1 MKKIIPAILTDDV
14 TELKGKLDKLKGLV
28 VSEFQN
34 FDTTGRGS
42 GKRSFPVGVTG
53 ANEVSDARGRKPY
66 GEHSSRASASKYVLD
81 WVQIDIMDG
90 RFVNNT
96 SLDLK
101 DLTKISAGFNL
112 EAHLMVLEPEKYL
125 QSAQD
130 AHMKRVIFH
139 VEAVDDVDGII
150 EKIRTYGFE
159 IGIAL
164 NPETDLE
171 KVLPYKDMAD
181 VILFLGVKP
190 GFGGQVFKPSVIDKI
205 KRLREIDSNIL
216 IEVDGGVKLDN
227 ISVLNSVG
235 ADYFVIGTGLFSA
248 PDIKERFKQLQQKLT

>member
-14 TELKGKLDKLKGLV
+14 NDLKDKLGKVHGL
-28 VSEFQN
+28 
-34 FDTTGRGS
+34 T
-42 GKRSFPVGVTG
+42 
-53 ANEVSDARGRKPY
+53 
-66 GEHSSRASASKYVLD
+66 D

-96 SLDLK
+96 SVELK
-101 DLTKISAGFNL
+101 DLAQISTDFNF
-112 EAHLMVLEPEKYL
+112 EAHLMVLETEKYL
-125 QSAQD
+125 QSAQETNI
-130 AHMKRVIFH
+130 KRVIFH
-139 VEAVDDVDGII
+139 VEAADNVDGII

-171 KVLPYKDMAD
+171 NVLPYKDVVD

-190 GFGGQVFKPSVIDKI
+190 GFGGQDFMPSVIDKI
-205 KRLREIDSNIL
+205 KQLREIDSNIL

-235 ADYFVIGTGLFSA
+235 ANYFVIGTGLFSA
-248 PDIKERFKQLQQKLT
+248 PDIKERFNQLQQKLT